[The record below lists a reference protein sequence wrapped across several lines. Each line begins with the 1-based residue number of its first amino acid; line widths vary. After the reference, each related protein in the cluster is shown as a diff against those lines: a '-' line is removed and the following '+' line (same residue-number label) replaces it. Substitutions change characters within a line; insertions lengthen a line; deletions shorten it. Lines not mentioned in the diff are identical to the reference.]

1 MPEAAVNT
9 PELALVDPATVIVSE
24 RLRVVDEAWVE
35 AIAASIEQKGQDTP
49 IQVRRNGGGRLHLVA
64 GAHRLEACKRIGV
77 EVRAEIIQCSE
88 LEARLIEID
97 ENLFRRELGALDRAV
112 FLAERKKVYLEMFP
126 ETRNGAQGGRG
137 GKRNENDIVS
147 FSKQTAKRI
156 NLSARSVERAISIA
170 EKIPAD
176 VRKRLVGTRIAEKQA
191 DLLYLAGLDPSL
203 QRKAV
208 TLVSDGSARTLK
220 AAVAR
225 IDGTEE
231 PEPTP
236 AERQFSRLVDAWSR
250 AGGDAK
256 AQFLAHLREIGELEG

>member
-1 MPEAAVNT
+1 M
-9 PELALVDPATVIVSE
+9 
-24 RLRVVDEAWVE
+24 VDEAWVE

-49 IQVRRNGGGRLHLVA
+49 IQVRRNGGGKLHLVA

-77 EVRAEIIQCSE
+77 EVRAEIIVCTE

-126 ETRNGAQGGRG
+126 ETKKGAHGGRG
-137 GKRNENDIVS
+137 GKKNENDTMS

-170 EKIPAD
+170 ENIPAD
-176 VRKRLVGTRIAEKQA
+176 VRKRLIGTKIAEKQA
-191 DLLYLAGLDPSL
+191 DLLYLASLDPST

-208 TLVSDGSARTLK
+208 TLVCEGSAKTLK
-220 AAVAR
+220 AAAAKVL
-225 IDGTEE
+225 GTEE
-231 PEPTP
+231 PDHPENKPW
-236 AERQFSRLVDAWSR
+236 ERLMTAWTKAPDAV
-250 AGGDAK
+250 K
-256 AQFLAHLREIGELEG
+256 AAFVATLRETGELDDLLSRTGEV